1 MTKARSMVD
10 RILIDDPVVI
20 DDILFA
26 GAATVERMKSDIG
39 RSLFYGVVG
48 SALGAAT
55 VPVHGWE
62 RKPQS
67 AVAKKRKAQKLARK
81 VMRRRL

>member
-1 MTKARSMVD
+1 MTKARSRVD

-20 DDILFA
+20 DDLLFA
-26 GAATVERMKSDIG
+26 GMATVERMKSDIG
-39 RSLFYGVVG
+39 RSLFADMFG
-48 SALGAAT
+48 SALGAAM

-81 VMRRRL
+81 VTRRRS